1 MRDKAC
7 LLALA
12 SAAMAASPFVSV
24 RGESVVATAGS
35 TIAVDMR
42 GGICHMASPVS
53 IEYSPK
59 WCGVTNAGAYV
70 VLERVVHAGEPY
82 ATTNTLATLAA
93 DAESSYSLAVGDER
107 CVRLVH
113 RVYLAGGEETG
124 KELARDIAFGYA
136 SAPGAVFSADS
147 RTNSLQLAAKAHRPI
162 AVVYSTA
169 WATNAAAVA
178 VDAVRLS
185 GKGGEPVATNS
196 VFATS
201 ADAAGTTALPVL
213 KVGWWKLLYRLT
225 GESGGTLLEY
235 HTDEFRMPGGFIL
248 SLW

>member
-1 MRDKAC
+1 MKDKIVLCA
-7 LLALA
+7 A
-12 SAAMAASPFVSV
+12 AAMVGLPLVSA
-24 RGESVVATAGS
+24 RGESIVASAES

-42 GGICHMASPVS
+42 GGICHMASPAS

-82 ATTNTLATLAA
+82 ATTNTLATLSA

-107 CVRLVH
+107 CARLVH
-113 RVYLAGGEETG
+113 RVYSAGGEEIG
-124 KELARDIAFGYA
+124 EPLVRDIAFGYS
-136 SAPGAVFSADS
+136 SAPGAVFAADG

-213 KVGWWKLLYRLT
+213 EVGWWKLLYRLT

-235 HTDEFRMPGGFIL
+235 HTDEFRMPGGFII